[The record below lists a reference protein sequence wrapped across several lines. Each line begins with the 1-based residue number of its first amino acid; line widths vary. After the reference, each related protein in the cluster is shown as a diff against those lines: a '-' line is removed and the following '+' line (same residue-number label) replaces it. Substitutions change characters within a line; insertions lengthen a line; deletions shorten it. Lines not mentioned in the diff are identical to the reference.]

1 MLGPKTLLGGFYDK
15 WCSPT
20 TPTPDFV
27 VDDVWCG
34 MVASLG
40 FGAAAA
46 PSLVQFWI
54 DTCKSTYRGDE
65 GRKKLKM
72 ALGCLLDRDGLLRRI
87 RDVTCPVYWLQG
99 TEDAPFGVTVPK
111 EQIEMFTSSKEA
123 TLEFIEGG
131 NHYLNATNPKEVGS
145 AILKMASKYQ

>member
-1 MLGPKTLLGGFYDK
+1 MDYESADARAKGCWDPKTLLAPFYDN

-20 TPTPDFV
+20 PTPEFV

-46 PSLVQFWI
+46 ESLKQFWV
-54 DTCKSTYRGDE
+54 DTCKSTYSGDE

-72 ALGCLLDRDGLLRRI
+72 ALGCLLDRDGLLRRL
-87 RDVTCPVYWLQG
+87 RDVTCPVYWLQVCP
-99 TEDAPFGVTVPK
+99 A
-111 EQIEMFTSSKEA
+111 SSPLRCRMLTRNRELR
-123 TLEFIEGG
+123 TL
-131 NHYLNATNPKEVGS
+131 PS
-145 AILKMASKYQ
+145 A